1 MSARV
6 LCSVDVIVVT
16 ILDIYASRLRSG
28 GIRGV
33 VLQRAQQGLV
43 AGFDDALAVSPCQE
57 KKPWPVLA
65 PRLPSLTFSASSG
78 LGPVPL
84 SISSNR

>member
-16 ILDIYASRLRSG
+16 DPDIYASRLRSG

-43 AGFDDALAVSPCQE
+43 AGFDDALAV
-57 KKPWPVLA
+57 LA
-65 PRLPSLTFSASSG
+65 LPGEEALAGFGAEIAFLTFSASSG